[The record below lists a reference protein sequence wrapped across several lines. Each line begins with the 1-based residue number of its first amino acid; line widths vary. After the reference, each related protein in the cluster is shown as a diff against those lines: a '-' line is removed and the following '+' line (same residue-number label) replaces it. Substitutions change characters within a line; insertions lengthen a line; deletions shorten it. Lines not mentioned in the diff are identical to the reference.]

1 MTLITRGMGA
11 ILKGKIAK
19 KAALRKAE
27 KRIDEINKKIFKSTK
42 KQDVTEK
49 YIDEVKSIYDK
60 NK

>member
-1 MTLITRGMGA
+1 MTLITRGMG
-11 ILKGKIAK
+11 IIRKGKKAK
-19 KAALRKAE
+19 KATGQ
-27 KRIDEINKKIFKSTK
+27 KRIDQINKKIFKSTK

>member
-1 MTLITRGMGA
+1 MTLITKGMGA
-11 ILKGKIAK
+11 ILKGK
-19 KAALRKAE
+19 KATGQ
-27 KRIDEINKKIFKSTK
+27 KRIDQINKKIFKSTK

>member
-1 MTLITRGMGA
+1 MTIITKGMGI

>member
-1 MTLITRGMGA
+1 MTIITKGMGA
-11 ILKGKIAK
+11 ILKGKKAK
-19 KAALRKAE
+19 KATGQ

>member
-1 MTLITRGMGA
+1 MASEYHTTK
-11 ILKGKIAK
+11 KGKKAK
-19 KAALRKAE
+19 KATGQ
-27 KRIDEINKKIFKSTK
+27 KRIDQINKKIFKSTK